1 MGRHHASA
9 RPRIEG
15 RGLRLGVGSAAVVGA
30 GLLQLAAPALA
41 APAAPAPAPAAA
53 PAPATKSATPC
64 AITAKACV
72 DISQKQAWLTD
83 GKGHVIDGP
92 VPVTT
97 GAKGYETPVGTFTVM
112 WKDKFHKSDE
122 YNHAPM
128 NNSVFFAPGD
138 AFHEGS
144 LQRQSAGCVH
154 LSHDASEKFFDTL
167 QVYDQVQ
174 IIP

>member
-1 MGRHHASA
+1 MGRHHASS
-9 RPRIEG
+9 RPRIVG
-15 RGLRLGVGSAAVVGA
+15 RGLRLGVGSAGAVGAVGA

-41 APAAPAPAPAAA
+41 APAPAPAA
-53 PAPATKSATPC
+53 PAPATRSATPC

-72 DISQKQAWLTD
+72 DISQKKAWLTD
-83 GKGHVIDGP
+83 GKGHVLDGP

-97 GAKGYETPVGTFTVM
+97 GGKGHETPTGTFTVM
-112 WKDKFHKSDE
+112 WKDKNHKSDE
-122 YNHAPM
+122 YDHAPM

-144 LQRQSAGCVH
+144 LQRDSAGCVH
-154 LSHDASEKFFDTL
+154 LSAADSEKFFDYL

>member
-1 MGRHHASA
+1 MGRHHTSA

-30 GLLQLAAPALA
+30 GLLQLAVPALA
-41 APAAPAPAPAAA
+41 APAAA

-72 DISQKQAWLTD
+72 DISQKKAWLTD

-92 VPVTT
+92 VAVTT
-97 GAKGYETPVGTFTVM
+97 GGNGYPTPTGTFTVM
-112 WKDKFHKSDE
+112 WKDKNHKSDE

-144 LQRQSAGCVH
+144 LQRDSAGCVH
-154 LSHDASEKFFDTL
+154 LSHDDSEKFFDNL

>member
-15 RGLRLGVGSAAVVGA
+15 RGLRLGVGSAVVVGA
-30 GLLQLAAPALA
+30 GLLQFAVPALA
-41 APAAPAPAPAAA
+41 APAA

-72 DISQKQAWLTD
+72 DISQKKAWLTD

-97 GAKGYETPVGTFTVM
+97 GGKGYETPTGTFTVM
-112 WKDKFHKSDE
+112 WKDKNHKSDE
-122 YNHAPM
+122 YDHAPM

-174 IIP
+174 ILP